1 MRLRKFHKLVSLDE
15 VRDCPRPTTKLLVLG
30 ALPAGD
36 PLVHLPVDC
45 EGEASVNQLAS
56 APVCHL
62 ERCEL
67 ERTFFGEEKNVSFL
81 FSIGFLSTKNNFL
94 RQKCFYALSFFLLS
108 INLVSNSR

>member
-67 ERTFFGEEKNVSFL
+67 ERTFFGEEKNVSF
-81 FSIGFLSTKNNFL
+81 FYFQSDFYQRKIIFFDKNASMLYHF
-94 RQKCFYALSFFLLS
+94 FYCQL
-108 INLVSNSR
+108 I